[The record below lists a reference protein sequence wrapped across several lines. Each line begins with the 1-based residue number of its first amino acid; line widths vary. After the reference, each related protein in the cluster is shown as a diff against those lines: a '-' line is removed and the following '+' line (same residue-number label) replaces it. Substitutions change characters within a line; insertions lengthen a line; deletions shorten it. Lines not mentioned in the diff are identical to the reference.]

1 MVAWRWLIVLALLAV
16 LIALIAL
23 LATPGCQEVRSP
35 DPTPQNDDPAI
46 ADDGRDA
53 VTINGETF
61 RLDVA
66 ADPATR
72 IRGLMNRDHIPDY
85 GGMLFIFPYPEMQ
98 SFWMAHCLVDMD
110 IIYLDAEGRVTATHR
125 MKTIPPKGED
135 ESEWAYQRR
144 ARAKTYWSMYP
155 AQFAI
160 ELKAGTL
167 DRLNLL
173 TDDPIELDLERL
185 KAMAR

>member
-23 LATPGCQEVRSP
+23 LATPGCREIRSP
-35 DPTPQNDDPAI
+35 QGAPQNGEPPVV
-46 ADDGRDA
+46 DDGREA

-61 RLDVA
+61 RLEVA
-66 ADPATR
+66 ADMATR
-72 IRGLMNRDHIPDY
+72 VRGLMYRDSIPAD

-173 TDDPIELDLERL
+173 TDDLIELDLERL